1 MDNLFPF
8 EKQTL
13 ACHLA
18 LVETEHLTMGHQVPE
33 LPTMNLLYWAPK
45 WGMHSSTESLSGNG
59 LYVTGPEEALKA

>member
-45 WGMHSSTESLSGNG
+45 
-59 LYVTGPEEALKA
+59 